1 MSHFSKDFNQFFIE
15 LAANNHKDWFDD
27 NRKRYEQ
34 NIKKPFEGFV
44 SDLVA
49 ALAVNE
55 PEMNVDPK
63 KTIFRI
69 NRDIRFAKDKT
80 PYKLNR
86 SAGISKFGKK
96 DGGYPG
102 FYFQMGPESI
112 GIAGGA
118 HHPDKDQLE
127 AIRQAIMAN
136 PKKFRKSIE
145 TSEFKKVFG
154 DLQGEENKRLP
165 NKEMMSAAASEP
177 LLLKKQLFYWAE
189 FPAEMV
195 TDPNLISFFIEKH
208 EASKA
213 YRDFLK
219 AALA

>member
-1 MSHFSKDFNQFFIE
+1 MAHFSKDFNQFFIE

-34 NIKKPFEGFV
+34 NIKKPFEVFV
-44 SDLVA
+44 IDLIA

-69 NRDIRFAKDKT
+69 NRDIRFSKDKT

-86 SAGISKFGKK
+86 SAGISKYGKK
-96 DGGYPG
+96 DGAYPG
-102 FYFQMGPESI
+102 MYIQMGPENV

-118 HHPDKDQLE
+118 FQPDKDQLNT
-127 AIRQAIMAN
+127 IRLAIMAN
-136 PKKFRKSIE
+136 PKKFRKAIE
-145 TSEFKKVFG
+145 HPDFINVFG
-154 DLQGEENKRLP
+154 ELRGADNKRLS
-165 NKEMMSAAASEP
+165 NKDMMAAAANEP
-177 LLLKKQLFYWAE
+177 LLLKKQLYYWAE
-189 FPAEMV
+189 FPPEMV
-195 TDPNLISFFIEKH
+195 MDQNLIPFLVEKH
-208 EASKA
+208 VASKD

-219 AALA
+219 AALK